1 MASPISDIASIAV
14 AGVGTVGALHLLL
27 RIRHRLPLDVANAR
41 SLHQGSIPRVGGV
54 AMWAGGLLA
63 AAGLALSQHDGGILP
78 AIMGVAAALALM
90 SFLDDRHGLATLPRL
105 LGHLAAAATVAWLVP
120 MNLPATVLVVLALAW
135 MTNLYNFM
143 DGADGLA
150 GGMALFG
157 FAAYG
162 VAAAGVVPTLAVAC
176 FATAAAA
183 AGFLVFNFPPARVFM
198 GDAGSIPLGF
208 LAGAFGLLG
217 WSSDIWPLWFP
228 FLVFSPF
235 IVDAT
240 LTLLRR
246 ALRGERV
253 WQAHREHCYQ
263 RLVQMGWGH
272 RRTVLAEYGL
282 MLAATA
288 SALLLLSLPMP
299 FQYLGLLLWAVVYA
313 GLVRTVDR
321 AWAVQER

>member
-1 MASPISDIASIAV
+1 
-14 AGVGTVGALHLLL
+14 
-27 RIRHRLPLDVANAR
+27 
-41 SLHQGSIPRVGGV
+41 
-54 AMWAGGLLA
+54 MWAGGLLA
-63 AAGLALSQHDGGILP
+63 AAGLALSHHDGGILP
-78 AIMGVAAALALM
+78 VIMGVAAALALM
-90 SFLDDRHGLATLPRL
+90 SFLDDRRGLATLPRL
-105 LGHLAAAATVAWLVP
+105 LGHLAAAGTVAWLVP
-120 MNLPATVLVVLALAW
+120 MNLPATVLVVLTLTW

-150 GGMALFG
+150 GGMAFFG

-162 VAAAGVVPTLAVAC
+162 VAAAGVVPMLAVAF

-183 AGFLVFNFPPARVFM
+183 AGFLIFNFPPARVFM

-217 WSSDIWPLWFP
+217 WSRDIWPLWFP

-263 RLVQMGWGH
+263 RLVRMGWGH
-272 RRTVLAEYGL
+272 RRTILAEYGL
-282 MLAATA
+282 MLAVTA

-299 FQYLGLLLWAVVYA
+299 LQYLGLLLWVAVYG
-313 GLVRTVDR
+313 GLVRSVDR
-321 AWAVQER
+321 AWTAAQER